1 MMHTPSGRFQVN
13 MRLCLSMSDYHPET
27 WQPSWSVATVL
38 QGLLSFMTGT
48 DITTGSVETSDDEK
62 RRCAQESMAVNLRNP
77 VFCKMFPEAPEWARA
92 KSLGLARPS
101 KGGINLAVDNEDE
114 HQDEKEEGG
123 GAGGRRGA
131 GRVLCQGL

>member
-27 WQPSWSVATVL
+27 WQPSWSVVTVL

-77 VFCKMFPEAPEWARA
+77 VF
-92 KSLGLARPS
+92 
-101 KGGINLAVDNEDE
+101 
-114 HQDEKEEGG
+114 
-123 GAGGRRGA
+123 
-131 GRVLCQGL
+131 